1 MQYKGIENMV
11 EAISDNLVREVSL
24 RYCDLIRDLE

>member
-11 EAISDNLVREVSL
+11 EAISGNLVREVSL